1 MQQYETVA
9 IIGVGLIGG
18 SIGLAIRRHDLAE
31 EIIGIGRRASSLGKA
46 RRLGAVDR
54 TTTDLARGVTN
65 AEMVVVCTPVAR
77 IVDLVREAARAC
89 PPGGLITDAGSTK
102 VQIVAALD
110 EFKNTNGR
118 FIGSHPLAGDHNT
131 GPEFARAELFDNRAV
146 VITPTRRSRPADVRR
161 LTRFWTRLGARVH
174 SMSATEHDRGLAT
187 TSHVPHLVATAL
199 AAATPRTYADLV
211 ASGWRD
217 TTRVASG
224 DPELWQ
230 QIFVSNQPGV
240 LRGLK
245 RFEKE
250 VASLRSALESKDARR
265 LKQLLERAKQTRDAL
280 GS

>member
-31 EIIGIGRRASSLGKA
+31 EIVGIGRRASSLGKA

-54 TTTDLARGVTN
+54 TTTDLARGVAN
-65 AEMVVVCTPVAR
+65 AELVVVCTPVAQ
-77 IVDLVREAARAC
+77 IVDLVRQAAQAC
-89 PPGGLITDAGSTK
+89 RPGGLITDAGSTK

-110 EFKNTNGR
+110 GAVNADVR

-131 GPEFARAELFDNRAV
+131 GPEFSRAELFENRTV
-146 VITPTRRSRPADVRR
+146 VITPTRRSRSGDVRR

-174 SMSATEHDRGLAT
+174 TMSAAEHDRGLAT
-187 TSHVPHLVATAL
+187 TSHLPHLVAAAL
-199 AAATPRTYADLV
+199 AAATPRAYSDLV

-224 DPELWQ
+224 DPDLWQ
-230 QIFVSNQPGV
+230 QIFMSNQPSV

-245 RFEKE
+245 RLEKE
-250 VASLRSALESKDARR
+250 LASLRTSLESKDARR
-265 LKQLLERAKQTRDAL
+265 LKQLLQRAKQTRDAL